1 MPDRLEDFKTHI
13 LDGASELP
21 PDMDIE
27 FRKMFGGMGAY
38 ARGRYFASTCSE
50 GFALKFSP
58 EQCAERLKVKG
69 ALPLQHEPGV
79 TTQGY
84 VVVPPGVLADRPSL
98 RDWVETS
105 IAYVQTLPPPRRKKK

>member
-1 MPDRLEDFKTHI
+1 MADRLEAFQNYI

-21 PDMDIE
+21 PDTEIE

-38 ARGRYFASTCSE
+38 ARGRYFASTCAE

-58 EQCAERLKVKG
+58 QECQQRMKTPG

-84 VVVPPGVLADRPSL
+84 VVVPPAVLAD
-98 RDWVETS
+98 
-105 IAYVQTLPPPRRKKK
+105 PPRLREW